1 MEVNM
6 DTRTPDRLTLLAF
19 TLTVLFAG
27 NNSIAVKYSNTELP
41 PFFGAAI
48 RFGIAAL
55 IFIIL
60 IPAFHLKLPRGR
72 NLMGA
77 VLYGILGTG
86 LNFALIY
93 WALEYIPAGL
103 SMVILALVPLLT
115 FLFAWAFGQESFRW
129 EAILGASLA
138 LFGIGIIAW
147 DQVNANVPILPI
159 LAVLGGAICFAGSTV
174 LIKSFPQSHPITTNA
189 VALIS
194 GSILLFVFS
203 ILGKEI
209 PALPSLPQT
218 WIALTY
224 LVIFGTVVTFGLS
237 LYVIKKWTASASS
250 YTFVLMPIVTVIM
263 GAWLIN
269 ESITVP
275 FLAGAVFVLS
285 GAYIGSFANIE
296 QVKNTISGIIP
307 QHKKQTPE
315 CCD

>member
-1 MEVNM
+1 M

-77 VLYGILGTG
+77 ILYGILGTG

-147 DQVNANVPILPI
+147 DQVTANVPILPI
-159 LAVLGGAICFAGSTV
+159 FAVLGGAICFAGSTV

-194 GSILLFVFS
+194 GSILLFAFS
-203 ILGKEI
+203 ILGKET

-237 LYVIKKWTASASS
+237 LYVIKNWTASASS
-250 YTFVLMPIVTVIM
+250 YSFVLMPIVTVIM

-285 GAYIGSFANIE
+285 GAYIGSIANIE
-296 QVKNTISGIIP
+296 QWKCYLMGLFSHWKTP
-307 QHKKQTPE
+307 APE
-315 CCD
+315 CK